1 MMNKQ
6 QLVEIIAEQLGVD
19 ESKIKEES
27 NLVND
32 LGADSLDTLEL
43 VMTLEQEFK
52 VEISDSEAEKL
63 ETVADIIK
71 FVNNKLKK

>member
-1 MMNKQ
+1 MNKQ

-27 NLVND
+27 NLLND

>member
-1 MMNKQ
+1 MNKQ

-63 ETVADIIK
+63 ETVVDIIK

>member
-1 MMNKQ
+1 MNKQ

-52 VEISDSEAEKL
+52 IEISDSEAEKM

-71 FVNNKLKK
+71 FVNNKLEK

>member
-1 MMNKQ
+1 MEKKK
-6 QLVEIIAEQLGVD
+6 LIEIIAEQLGVD
-19 ESKIKEES
+19 ESTIDDDS

-43 VMTLEQEFK
+43 VMTLEEEFK

-63 ETVADIIK
+63 ETVADIEK
-71 FVNNKLKK
+71 FINEHLK

>member
-1 MMNKQ
+1 MNKQ

>member
-1 MMNKQ
+1 MEKKK
-6 QLVEIIAEQLGVD
+6 LIEIIAEQLGVD
-19 ESKIKEES
+19 ESTIDDDS

-43 VMTLEQEFK
+43 VMTLEEEFK

-63 ETVADIIK
+63 ETVADIEK
-71 FVNNKLKK
+71 FVNEHLKK

>member
-1 MMNKQ
+1 MEKKK
-6 QLVEIIAEQLGVD
+6 LIEIIAEQLGVD
-19 ESKIKEES
+19 ESKIDDDS

-43 VMTLEQEFK
+43 VMTLEEEFK

-63 ETVADIIK
+63 ETVADIEK
-71 FVNNKLKK
+71 FINEHLK

>member
-1 MMNKQ
+1 MNKQ

-52 VEISDSEAEKL
+52 IEISDSEAEKM

-71 FVNNKLKK
+71 FVNNKLDK